1 MDKIVLLPSIAR
13 GYMRENVIAVVI
25 NSHTG
30 FSQIVVVTE
39 TSYQMVEVLSFC
51 DREWA

>member
-1 MDKIVLLPSIAR
+1 MDKIVLVPSIAR
-13 GYMRENVIAVVI
+13 FLRENLIAVVI

-30 FSQIVVVTE
+30 FSQIVLVTE

-51 DREWA
+51 DRERA